1 MTLILL
7 FGLLAAGANLLGGLI
22 LIKSGAHRYGERFLK
37 YLVALGA
44 GFMLAAIFIEILPE
58 TVDIWTQTFRGESTS
73 EAVAGAM
80 TLLLAGYLSIQFFEH
95 TLAPHFHFGAETHP
109 ESFMRPSAAYTAV
122 GGLWI
127 HTFFDGVSIASAFL
141 VNFKVGILVFIA
153 ILLHKMPEGF
163 TVASIMLASG
173 RSTRKALIATAA
185 IGAATLAGVIGV
197 VLLETRMSDAVAYAL
212 PFSAGVTLYVAA
224 SDLIPEVNH
233 KEERNPTVSIV
244 VFGCA
249 GMSAM
254 RALTRG
260 ATAAIARR
268 ARESMRANG
277 TTESVRTSRTLTAG
291 TSPGTRSTTPT
302 ARPFDLACTMGTPGS
317 SVRMSECVCPLTI
330 TSTARPTPRARS
342 TISPVTGRLLHR
354 RRRRRRAQRR
364 PRGARLAPEATARA
378 Q

>member
-1 MTLILL
+1 MENLFSDFKLSGLLL
-7 FGLLAAGANLLGGLI
+7 FGLLAAGANVVGGLV
-22 LIKSGAHRYGERFLK
+22 LVKSGAHRLGERFLK

-58 TVDIWTQTFRGESTS
+58 TIGIWSQPLQGESAPR
-73 EAVAGAM
+73 AVVGAM
-80 TLLLAGYLSIQFFEH
+80 TLLLAGYLSIQLFEH

-109 ESFMRPSAAYTAV
+109 ESFMKPSAAYTAV

-173 RSTRKALIATAA
+173 RSTQKALLATAA
-185 IGAATLAGVIGV
+185 IGAATLAGVVGVAVLDARMNNAIG
-197 VLLETRMSDAVAYAL
+197 YAL

-244 VFGCA
+244 VFVGV
-249 GMSAM
+249 
-254 RALTRG
+254 AL
-260 ATAAIARR
+260 
-268 ARESMRANG
+268 
-277 TTESVRTSRTLTAG
+277 
-291 TSPGTRSTTPT
+291 
-302 ARPFDLACTMGTPGS
+302 FY
-317 SVRMSECVCPLTI
+317 
-330 TSTARPTPRARS
+330 
-342 TISPVTGRLLHR
+342 LLHKLIE
-354 RRRRRRAQRR
+354 
-364 PRGARLAPEATARA
+364 G
-378 Q
+378 

>member
-1 MTLILL
+1 MTSILL
-7 FGLLAAGANLLGGLI
+7 FGLLAAAANVLGGLV
-22 LIKSGAHRYGERFLK
+22 LIKSGAHRWGERFLK

-44 GFMLAAIFIEILPE
+44 GFMLAAIFIEILP
-58 TVDIWTQTFRGESTS
+58 TTIDIWTKSSPGNSD
-73 EAVAGAM
+73 AVVGAM

-163 TVASIMLASG
+163 TVASIMLATG
-173 RSTRKALIATAA
+173 HSTQKALIATAA

-197 VLLETRMSDAVAYAL
+197 ALLDARMSNAVGYAL

-233 KEERNPTVSIV
+233 KEERNPRVSIV
-244 VFGCA
+244 VFA
-249 GMSAM
+249 GV
-254 RALTRG
+254 AL
-260 ATAAIARR
+260 
-268 ARESMRANG
+268 
-277 TTESVRTSRTLTAG
+277 
-291 TSPGTRSTTPT
+291 
-302 ARPFDLACTMGTPGS
+302 FY
-317 SVRMSECVCPLTI
+317 
-330 TSTARPTPRARS
+330 
-342 TISPVTGRLLHR
+342 LLHR
-354 RRRRRRAQRR
+354 LIE
-364 PRGARLAPEATARA
+364 G
-378 Q
+378 

>member
-1 MTLILL
+1 METLFSDFKLSGLLL
-7 FGLLAAGANLLGGLI
+7 FGLLAAGANVVGGL
-22 LIKSGAHRYGERFLK
+22 LLLKSGAHRLGKRFLK

-58 TVDIWTQTFRGESTS
+58 TIGFWTRNVAGESS
-73 EAVAGAM
+73 ARAVLPAM

-141 VNFKVGILVFIA
+141 INFKVGILVFIA
-153 ILLHKMPEGF
+153 IFLHKMPEGF

-173 RSTRKALIATAA
+173 RSPRAALIATAA
-185 IGAATLAGVIGV
+185 IGAATLAGVIAIAV
-197 VLLETRMSDAVAYAL
+197 IDTRVSNSIGYAL

-244 VFGCA
+244 VFG
-249 GMSAM
+249 GV
-254 RALTRG
+254 AL
-260 ATAAIARR
+260 
-268 ARESMRANG
+268 
-277 TTESVRTSRTLTAG
+277 
-291 TSPGTRSTTPT
+291 
-302 ARPFDLACTMGTPGS
+302 FY
-317 SVRMSECVCPLTI
+317 
-330 TSTARPTPRARS
+330 
-342 TISPVTGRLLHR
+342 LLHR
-354 RRRRRRAQRR
+354 LIE
-364 PRGARLAPEATARA
+364 G
-378 Q
+378 